1 MTKQA
6 EALLR
11 EALELST
18 EEREQLAA
26 EILASLDADA
36 LEDAELAW
44 ATEIEERARRVL
56 AGESRGKP
64 WPEVRDRIRREVL
77 GR

>member
-18 EEREQLAA
+18 DEREQLAA